1 MSKSTGLAREQVEAW
16 KVAWMTEADTPI
28 SAIRDAALQKVA
40 IADAA
45 LLSLESRERIT
56 VLEGANSELFNLVD
70 RAMKMMWLACP
81 ETRVIDVSDRNPIVA
96 WVADAQETITRH
108 YAVSS
113 KATPAAR
120 SALPETK

>member
-1 MSKSTGLAREQVEAW
+1 MEKHDQMDPKSTGLTREQVSAW

-56 VLEGANSELFNLVD
+56 ELEGALRNWLRAEDALARTLRSNPAPSLAELE
-70 RAMKMMWLACP
+70 RATA
-81 ETRVIDVSDRNPIVA
+81 R
-96 WVADAQETITRH
+96 ADDTKQ
-108 YAVSS
+108 
-113 KATPAAR
+113 AAR
-120 SALPETK
+120 SALPEEPK